1 MEIINKLI
9 KKKEI
14 IINQDNNIINNDIS
28 LDSISNEEGD
38 SNCIGE
44 DIIFL
49 HNYFD
54 VRKMEIPDLNSIQP
68 FNLLTIDEFSQ
79 ETIIDANK
87 MEDIKIDIYLQ
98 ILCPKIAKYMTFSD
112 IHFNCTF
119 LRNLYSYAEEL
130 GFEHTEGYLF
140 PLIRLLTQVTSKKK
154 VKNEIIY
161 AFLENM
167 DKLCDFLLKNKEKGY
182 NKIMND
188 IVPVIKFV
196 FETITE
202 EIMLKLA
209 AKNYI
214 YLVKIAN
221 DEDKCSIL
229 IPILISL
236 AETENLSFKL
246 ISIEIYNSIANNVS
260 PIIIESYIIPFINS
274 FVEDSKEI
282 IRRKIVNNLINICK
296 NISDECFNYKILPIY
311 EKLCE
316 DKQLNIRIDC
326 CNVLSDLLNLSKN
339 ENIRNELINCY
350 VQFSTDPNNKIKL
363 LSLGLFGKI
372 VFYLEKSDFEKKD
385 FLLKYFLLEA
395 NKLFLDNNPENN
407 KCKINIA
414 FNFPSLVQ
422 NICEKISIEKWNDLK
437 PLYLKLCN
445 DSDFRIK
452 KKISS
457 SFAEIA
463 KIIGEENTIKNLCE
477 IVKNLFEK
485 NGMEIKQSIINNLP
499 EFLKVINNDEKTK
512 ILFLPYFKNDLI
524 INDKK
529 KWRDKI
535 KYLKNVGKLV
545 DIYSEEILFKEIVP
559 IVLNLCFNNIN
570 KVRVKACKKIS
581 ILFYSIFQKNKF
593 ENDIKNIIKSFAYCR
608 HYHYRQLFLYIL
620 IRFFQNENIFM
631 ENFFNLFYDLTFDK
645 IDVVRILI
653 STFLYNILFK
663 KKNKD
668 SYNWILK
675 NEKMREIIY
684 RLKNDKCFEIKN
696 NLKEFNIEEEY
707 KNENTIESYNI
718 NLKFTYEMDI
728 INKQFN
734 IQINSLGNKNW
745 IKPELINKEAQN
757 SIIFKEMK

>member
-1 MEIINKLI
+1 MEIINKII

-14 IINQDNNIINNDIS
+14 ILNQDNNIINNDIS

-38 SNCIGE
+38 SNYIGE

-49 HNYFD
+49 HNYYD
-54 VRKMEIPDLNSIQP
+54 VRKMEIPDSNSIQP

-87 MEDIKIDIYLQ
+87 MVDIKIDIYLQ
-98 ILCPKIAKYMTFSD
+98 ILCPKIAKYMSFSD
-112 IHFNCTF
+112 INFNCTF

-140 PLIRLLTQVTSKKK
+140 PLIRLLTQDTTKKK

-161 AFLENM
+161 AFLENL
-167 DKLCDFLLKNKEKGY
+167 DKLCDFLLKDKEKGY

-188 IVPVIKFV
+188 IVPIIKFV

-202 EIMLKLA
+202 EEMLKKC

-214 YLVKIAN
+214 YLIKIAN

-236 AETENLSFKL
+236 AETENLSCKL
-246 ISIEIYNSIANNVS
+246 ISIEIYNSIANNVG

-282 IRRKIVNNLINICK
+282 IRRKIANNLIHICE

-350 VQFSTDPNNKIKL
+350 VQFSTDPNIKIKL

-414 FNFPSLVQ
+414 FNFPCLIQ

-452 KKISS
+452 KTISS

-535 KYLKNVGKLV
+535 KYLKIIGKLV
-545 DIYSEEILFKEIVP
+545 DIYSEEILFKEIIP
-559 IVLNLCFNNIN
+559 IVLNLCFNSIN
-570 KVRVKACKKIS
+570 KVRIKACKKLS
-581 ILFYSIFQKNKF
+581 ILFYSIFQKNKY
-593 ENDIKNIIKSFAYCR
+593 ENEIKDIIKSFAYCR

-620 IRFFQNENIFM
+620 IKFFQNENIFM
-631 ENFFNLFYDLTFDK
+631 ENFFNLFYDLSFDK

-653 STFLYNILFK
+653 STFLLDILFK

-668 SYNWILK
+668 SYIWILK
-675 NEKMREIIY
+675 NDKMKEIIY

-696 NLKEFNIEEEY
+696 NLKEFKIEGEY

-718 NLKFTYEMDI
+718 NLKFTNEMDI
-728 INKQFN
+728 INNQFN
-734 IQINSLGNKNW
+734 IQTNSLGNKNW
-745 IKPELINKEAQN
+745 IKPELINKEAKN